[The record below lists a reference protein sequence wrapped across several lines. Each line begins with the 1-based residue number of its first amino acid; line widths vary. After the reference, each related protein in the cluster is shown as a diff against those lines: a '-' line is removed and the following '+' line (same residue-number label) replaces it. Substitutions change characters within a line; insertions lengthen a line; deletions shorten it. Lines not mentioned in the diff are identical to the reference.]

1 MPWAV
6 GVIAALGAAPI
17 LGLALAVWGAPRSAD
32 LCASVAIA
40 YGGVLLGFLGGVRWG
55 AELVRAPGAPS
66 LWRLSAAGLAV
77 APGVAVVLLTAQ
89 RPLALGL
96 LAVAGL
102 LCLAWDVAAARAG
115 LLPRWTGPLRLAL
128 TAASL
133 VGLGAIAARI

>member
-1 MPWAV
+1 MLA
-6 GVIAALGAAPI
+6 
-17 LGLALAVWGAPRSAD
+17 LALAVWAAPAYAD
-32 LCASVAIA
+32 VCTGVAIA

-55 AELVRAPGAPS
+55 AELLRAPAAPS

-77 APGVAVVLLTAQ
+77 APGVAVILLSAQ
-89 RPLALGL
+89 RLLALGL
-96 LAVAGL
+96 LAAAGL

-115 LLPRWTGPLRLAL
+115 LLPRWTGRLRVVL